1 MLKKHQKPLE
11 VKDQVKN
18 LKSIGLIIK
27 DEDKAEKLL
36 NDISYFRIVKGYS
49 LGLKDKETGLYKKEV
64 SFDSLKQLYLFN
76 AKLRYIIFPE
86 IEKVE
91 INLRCRMANY
101 FSLKYGVLG
110 YLNVNNFENP
120 NYHTDFL
127 KDTQIEIARNSKA
140 PFVKNFKNNYD
151 GGELP
156 FYAVV
161 ELLSFG
167 TLSKLFK
174 NMKMRTKRL

>member
-76 AKLRYIIFPE
+76 AKLRYIIFP
-86 IEKVE
+86 K
-91 INLRCRMANY
+91 
-101 FSLKYGVLG
+101 LKK
-110 YLNVNNFENP
+110 
-120 NYHTDFL
+120 L
-127 KDTQIEIARNSKA
+127 KLI
-140 PFVKNFKNNYD
+140 
-151 GGELP
+151 
-156 FYAVV
+156 
-161 ELLSFG
+161 
-167 TLSKLFK
+167 
-174 NMKMRTKRL
+174 